1 MFRTRRMKIITSR
14 MYMKTPPTF
23 KSYANYVYVGMKTD
37 GKPLS
42 RFRIRILSS
51 ETGSGSE

>member
-23 KSYANYVYVGMKTD
+23 KSYANYVY
-37 GKPLS
+37 
-42 RFRIRILSS
+42 
-51 ETGSGSE
+51 GSAPAPPCPNVYGSAVV